1 MNLQKLNE
9 AIRQYKTFL
18 QSNPHHDPYWKWETQ
33 RIFQEK
39 WDVDTR
45 DFYQM
50 FDECL
55 QNSQTRRLWNRE
67 YYAPKAMMLK
77 FIETS
82 NDYVRFAFQDLFNED
97 KEIEGRVDRFVFYCD
112 ELLKE
117 YREKY
122 PLKRENMHY
131 HDDNYEMI
139 SHYLAFRFPEIY
151 TPYNVDN
158 FKKLMQKLGSRDVPK
173 VNDTA
178 RYFKVMRTIFN
189 FIKKDEEILNIH
201 QQQLNEEKHFMG
213 ETLLVVGDFC
223 QVMVR

>member
-9 AIRQYKTFL
+9 AIRQYKNFL
-18 QSNPHHDPYWKWETQ
+18 QTHPDHDPYWKWETQ
-33 RIFQEK
+33 RIFQEN
-39 WDVDTR
+39 WDIDTR
-45 DFYQM
+45 NFHDM
-50 FDECL
+50 FDRCL

-67 YYAPKAMMLK
+67 YYSPKAMMLK
-77 FIETS
+77 FIQTS
-82 NDYVRFAFQDLFNED
+82 NEYVRYAFQDLFNEE

-122 PLKRENMHY
+122 PLKKENMHY

-139 SHYLAFRFPEIY
+139 SHYLAFRFPEVY
-151 TPYNVDN
+151 TPYNVEK
-158 FKKLMQKLGSRDVPK
+158 FKRLMQKLGSRDVPK

-178 RYFKVMRTIFN
+178 RYFKVMRTIFT
-189 FIKKDEEILNIH
+189 FLKKDEEILKIH
-201 QQQLNEEKHFMG
+201 QERLDERKHFTG
-213 ETLLVVGDFC
+213 ETLLVAEDFC